1 MIHHLMKEELSTY
14 DDVEDFN
21 YARFMQKYNLKT
33 IADETMVKEE
43 YLSIINHIKGVENE
57 F

>member
-14 DDVEDFN
+14 EDIKDFN

-33 IADETMVKEE
+33 IVNETMILEE
-43 YLSIINHIKGVENE
+43 YNSLKEIM
-57 F
+57 